1 MPKEYEHC
9 KESYL
14 KKGVSE
20 KKAKAICAGMYY
32 NRHGITVNEAK
43 KRGLKSMKLLYLGRT
58 KEALKSLILVNGE
71 ELKDFVIV
79 KVPDSL
85 RKNEVIKSLYPKVE
99 NKEYV
104 YVAVHKSVVEVT
116 VEGKV
121 VLSLEKLL
129 SKVEENETS
138 KQNENNV
145 AHIEA
150 GKEVVKDGKL
160 EKSSGETGQS
170 GSLREEIHKEVVVT
184 KSKHSEDNEKEDSNI
199 PTLDDVIEKLKQKNI
214 LTNEERAALV
224 NALRVIEEFMQDKLT
239 DEQKANLSTAISD
252 VDTALS
258 SEEPSKEDTSEE
270 KALEATSATVEAV
283 ESEDLEPEVVPVTKS
298 LSEYEKF
305 LSLKSVDGQNPV
317 FESKHDAARY
327 ARLYNLHNENKK
339 AVVLPA
345 SMEEKRKYGT
355 KAKYVVV
362 FEWKK
367 LKNKA
372 GPI

>member
-58 KEALKSLILVNGE
+58 KEALKSLILVNGK

-79 KVPDSL
+79 KIPDSL

-104 YVAVHKSVVEVT
+104 YIAVHKSVVEVT

-145 AHIEA
+145 AYIEA

-160 EKSSGETGQS
+160 EKSSEEKRQS
-170 GSLREEIHKEVVVT
+170 GSLQEEIHKEVVVT
-184 KSKHSEDNEKEDSNI
+184 KSKHSEKNEEEDSNI
-199 PTLDDVIEKLKQKNI
+199 PTVDDVIEKLKRKNI
-214 LTNEERAALV
+214 LTNEEKAALV

-239 DEQKANLSTAISD
+239 EEQQANLSTAITD

-258 SEEPSKEDTSEE
+258 SEEPSEEDTSKE
-270 KALEATSATVEAV
+270 KALEATSATVEAL
-283 ESEDLEPEVVPVTKS
+283 ESEDLEPGVVPVTKS
-298 LSEYEKF
+298 ISEYEKF

-345 SMEEKRKYGT
+345 SISEKRKYGS

-362 FEWKK
+362 FE
-367 LKNKA
+367 
-372 GPI
+372 

>member
-58 KEALKSLILVNGE
+58 KEALKSLILANGE

-85 RKNEVIKSLYPKVE
+85 RKNEVVKSIYPKVE
-99 NKEYV
+99 NEEYV
-104 YVAVHKSVVEVT
+104 YVAVHKSVVDVT

-138 KQNENNV
+138 KQNEDNV
-145 AHIEA
+145 AHVEA
-150 GKEVVKDGKL
+150 GKEVVKEGKL
-160 EKSSGETGQS
+160 EKSSGESGQT
-170 GSLREEIHKEVVVT
+170 GSLKEEIREEVVVT
-184 KSKHSEDNEKEDSNI
+184 KSKHSVEEDDSNV
-199 PTLDDVIEKLKQKNI
+199 PFLDDVIEKLKRKNI
-214 LTNEERAALV
+214 LTKEERAALV

-239 DEQKANLSTAISD
+239 DEQKTNLSTAISD
-252 VDTALS
+252 VDMALS
-258 SEEPSKEDTSEE
+258 EESNKSEDKSED
-270 KALEATSATVEAV
+270 KALEATSATVEAL
-283 ESEDLEPEVVPVTKS
+283 EKEDLESEVVPVTKS
-298 LSEYEKF
+298 LSEHEKF
-305 LSLKSVDGQNPV
+305 LSLKSIDGTNPV
-317 FESKHDAARY
+317 FESKHDANRY
-327 ARLYNLHNENKK
+327 ARLYNLHNEDKK

-345 SMEEKRKYGT
+345 SMNDKRKYGT

-362 FEWKK
+362 FE
-367 LKNKA
+367 
-372 GPI
+372 

>member
-20 KKAKAICAGMYY
+20 KRAKAICAGMYY

-58 KEALKSLILVNGE
+58 KEALKSLILANGE

-85 RKNEVIKSLYPKVE
+85 RKNEVVKSLYPKVE
-99 NKEYV
+99 NEEYV
-104 YVAVHKSVVEVT
+104 YVAVHKSVVDVT

-121 VLSLEKLL
+121 VLCLEKLL

-138 KQNENNV
+138 KQNEDNV
-145 AHIEA
+145 AHVEA

-160 EKSSGETGQS
+160 EKSSGESGQT
-170 GSLREEIHKEVVVT
+170 GSLKEEIHEEVVVT
-184 KSKHSEDNEKEDSNI
+184 KSKHSEEEKDDSNV
-199 PTLDDVIEKLKQKNI
+199 PTLDDVVEKLKKKNI

-239 DEQKANLSTAISD
+239 DEQRANLSTAISD
-252 VDTALS
+252 VDMALS
-258 SEEPSKEDTSEE
+258 EEGDKSEAESEE
-270 KALEATSATVEAV
+270 KALEATSSTVEAV
-283 ESEDLEPEVVPVTKS
+283 EKEDLEPEVVPVTKS

-305 LSLKSVDGQNPV
+305 LSLKSVDGKNPV
-317 FESKHDAARY
+317 FESKHDANRY
-327 ARLYNLHNENKK
+327 ARLYNLHNEGKK

-345 SMEEKRKYGT
+345 SMNEKRKYGT

-362 FEWKK
+362 FE
-367 LKNKA
+367 
-372 GPI
+372 